1 MSPIRSGS
9 GGSEGSVDEFSKILV
24 ANRGEIAIRVL
35 RAANEMGKA
44 TVAVFSDEDRLA
56 LHRSKADES
65 YLVGEGMSPV
75 AAYLSVDEIIRVAT
89 ETRAD
94 AVHPGYGFLSE
105 SPEFAEACA
114 EAGVAFIGPRP
125 DTLRRLGD
133 KVSARAIAAA
143 AGVPTVPATG
153 ALPADPEAAL
163 AAAGEVGFPGILKA
177 SWGGGGRGMRVVETP
192 DAFEAALLAARR
204 EAAAAFGK
212 DEIYL
217 ERFVRRARHLEVQ
230 VLADAGGRI
239 VHLFERDCSVQRRNQ
254 KIVECAPAPGLSP
267 AQRGELT
274 GYALAIA
281 READYLNAG
290 TVEFL
295 HDLDTGRFHFIE
307 VNPRIQVEHTV
318 TEQVTGVDLVRAQIR
333 VAEGSAIGEGPGAAC
348 PPQDAIALRGHAVQ
362 CRITTE
368 DPLDR
373 FIPDYGRITAYRV
386 ATGFG
391 IRLDGGT
398 AYSGAVITRH
408 YDSLLEKVTAWAPS
422 REGAI
427 DRMRRA
433 LREFRIRGVATNIAF
448 LERLVGDEAFRNGQ
462 VTTRFIDDHPEL
474 LAFTRP
480 RDRASRLLRY
490 IAETTV
496 NGHPEVKGRP
506 LPPAHASNPRPPRLL
521 PAASALGAKAPVDT
535 EGPAVETVGA
545 RTPIEAGGP
554 VAETVGA
561 KMPFDSG
568 SSVAETDG
576 ARAPVEAGGP
586 AAETVAAKA
595 LLDAEGPAAVA
606 AWMLGE
612 TRVLVTDTTMR
623 DAPQSLLA
631 TRMRTHDMERIAPAY
646 ARNLP
651 GLFSLECWGGAT
663 FDVALRFLGECPW
676 ERLRRLRAGIPDILL
691 QMLLRASNAVG
702 YTNYPDNV
710 VRGFV
715 ARAAASG
722 IDLFRIFDPLN
733 SVENMRVA
741 VDAVLESGRICE
753 AAICYTG
760 DLHDPRRS
768 RYDLGY
774 YVGMA
779 RELRDAGTHVLGIKD
794 MGGLAKPAAARELVE
809 ALKAETGLPV
819 HFHTHDT
826 SGIAAASVL
835 AAVEAG
841 VDAVDL
847 AMDSLSGFTSQPC
860 LGSVVEALRG
870 RPRDTGLDPARIREI
885 SDYWEAARAQY
896 AAFETDMR
904 APASE
909 VYLHEM
915 PGGQFTN
922 LREQARSLGLAERWH
937 EVASAYAEVNRM
949 FGDIVK
955 VTPTSKVVGDLALV
969 MVSGGLTRA
978 DVEDPDRDIAFPES
992 VVGLFRGELGR
1003 MPGGFPEPLA
1013 WKILKGVKPIEGRPG
1028 AMLPAADLEAE
1039 RAKAEAATGWS
1050 LTEEELYSW
1059 LLYPKVFTD
1068 YAERRGKYGPVSAL
1082 PTEVFFYGLRPG
1094 REVSVEL
1101 DRGLTLVIRCLAI
1114 GETDEEGSVRVFYE
1128 LNGQP
1133 RSVKVENREATAAV
1147 VRRPKADPANPGHI
1161 AAPMP
1166 GVVASLAVAEGRT
1179 VVAGD
1184 LLMTIEAMKMET
1196 ALHAERDGTV
1206 AAVHVAAGQSVEA
1219 KDLLLEFA
1227 KG

>member
-1 MSPIRSGS
+1 MS
-9 GGSEGSVDEFSKILV
+9 EFTKILV

-44 TVAVFSDEDRLA
+44 TVAVFADEDRLA
-56 LHRSKADES
+56 LHRSKADEA
-65 YLVGEGMSPV
+65 YRIGDGKGPV
-75 AAYLSVDEIIRVAT
+75 TAYLAVDEIVRVAVDT
-89 ETRAD
+89 GTD
-94 AVHPGYGFLSE
+94 AIHPGYGFLSE
-105 SPEFAEACA
+105 SPEFAEAC
-114 EAGVAFIGPRP
+114 EKAGMAFIGPRP

-153 ALPADPEAAL
+153 ALPSDPRAAL
-163 AAAGEVGFPGILKA
+163 KLAEEIGFPGILKA
-177 SWGGGGRGMRVVETP
+177 SWGGGGRGMREVGGAE
-192 DAFEAALLAARR
+192 AFEAALLAARR

-217 ERFVRRARHLEVQ
+217 ERFIRRARHLEVQ
-230 VLADAGGRI
+230 VLADAAGRI

-267 AQRGELT
+267 SQRDELT

-333 VAEGSAIGEGPGAAC
+333 IAEGAAIGEGPNDAC
-348 PPQDAIALRGHAVQ
+348 PPQNAVALRGHAVQ

-398 AYSGAVITRH
+398 AYTGAVITRH

-448 LERLVGDEAFRNGQ
+448 LERLVDDEAFRSGKF
-462 VTTRFIDDHPEL
+462 TTRFIDDNPAL
-474 LAFTRP
+474 LEFTRP

-490 IAETTV
+490 IAEVTV
-496 NGHPEVKGRP
+496 NGHPEVRDRP
-506 LPPAHASNPRPPRLL
+506 PPPAHAHNPRAPELL
-521 PAASALGAKAPVDT
+521 
-535 EGPAVETVGA
+535 
-545 RTPIEAGGP
+545 
-554 VAETVGA
+554 AE
-561 KMPFDSG
+561 
-568 SSVAETDG
+568 SSV
-576 ARAPVEAGGP
+576 GG
-586 AAETVAAKA
+586 AKA

-606 AWMLGE
+606 DWLRDQ

-631 TRMRTHDMERIAPAY
+631 TRMRTHDMERIAAAY

-651 GLFSLECWGGAT
+651 GLFSIECWGGAT

-676 ERLRRLRAGIPDILL
+676 ERLRRLRARIPNILL

-710 VRGFV
+710 VQGFV
-715 ARAAASG
+715 GRAAASG

-733 SVENMRVA
+733 SVENMRIA
-741 VDAVLESGRICE
+741 IDAVLESGRICE

-760 DLHDPRRS
+760 DLHDPGRS
-768 RYDLGY
+768 RYDRDY
-774 YVGMA
+774 YLRMA
-779 RELRDAGTHVLGIKD
+779 RELRDAGTHILGIKD
-794 MGGLAKPAAARELVE
+794 MAGLVKPAAARELVQ
-809 ALKAETGLPV
+809 ALRHETGLPV

-835 AAVEAG
+835 AAVDAG

-860 LGSVVEALRG
+860 LGAVVEALRG
-870 RPRDTGLDPARIREI
+870 GARDTDLDPARIREI
-885 SDYWEAARAQY
+885 SDYWEAVRAQY

-978 DVEDPDRDIAFPES
+978 DVEDPERDIAFPES

-1013 WKILKGVKPIEGRPG
+1013 RKILKGVQPIEGRPG
-1028 AMLPAADLEAE
+1028 AMLPPADLEAE
-1039 RAKAEAATGWS
+1039 RARAEAATGWS
-1050 LTEEELYSW
+1050 LSEEELYSY
-1059 LLYPKVFTD
+1059 LLYPKVFVD
-1068 YAERRGKYGPVSAL
+1068 YAQRRQTYGPVSAL
-1082 PTEVFFYGLRPG
+1082 PTEVFFYGLPPG
-1094 REVSVEL
+1094 HEVSFEL
-1101 DRGLTLVIRCLAI
+1101 ERGLTLVVRCLAI
-1114 GETDEEGSVRVFYE
+1114 GKTDEEGNVRVFFE

-1133 RSVKVENREATAAV
+1133 RSVMVENREATAAV
-1147 VRRPKADPANPGHI
+1147 VRRPKADPADPCHV

-1166 GVVASLAVAEGRT
+1166 GVVASMAVAEGRT
-1179 VVAGD
+1179 VVEGD

-1227 KG
+1227 RE